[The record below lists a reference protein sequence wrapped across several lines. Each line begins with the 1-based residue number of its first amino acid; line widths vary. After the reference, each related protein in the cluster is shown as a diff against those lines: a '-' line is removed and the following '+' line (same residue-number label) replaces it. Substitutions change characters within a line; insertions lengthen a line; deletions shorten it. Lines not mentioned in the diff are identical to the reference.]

1 VHRSNFSISGF
12 VEEVSIKELKIIA
25 KEYGALVIHD
35 IGSGLV
41 VDKKFLEKNK
51 ISFFSNEQHVQD
63 SLLDGAD
70 LVMFSG
76 DKLFGSLQAG
86 IIAGNEELVTNIKE
100 SPLFRTYRCSP
111 IVNYEL
117 QKTTGLYLSKKEG
130 SIPLWHF
137 LTLSYEELLNRI
149 KKISGVLDIKHTV
162 EESYSLIGG
171 GSMPD
176 VKIPSPVIAIHTSI
190 DTNLISK
197 LASLD
202 IPIIPRIKDEK
213 IIFDLRS
220 SFEIDDELI
229 ANALK
234 NL

>member
-1 VHRSNFSISGF
+1 
-12 VEEVSIKELKIIA
+12 
-25 KEYGALVIHD
+25 
-35 IGSGLV
+35 
-41 VDKKFLEKNK
+41 
-51 ISFFSNEQHVQD
+51 
-63 SLLDGAD
+63 
-70 LVMFSG
+70 
-76 DKLFGSLQAG
+76 
-86 IIAGNEELVTNIKE
+86 
-100 SPLFRTYRCSP
+100 
-111 IVNYEL
+111 
-117 QKTTGLYLSKKEG
+117 
-130 SIPLWHF
+130 